1 MLKLLL
7 IAIGGA
13 SGALLRYAISGLTYK
28 YLDGVL
34 PWGTLIVNLAGCFS
48 IGFLWQLFEIMVISP
63 STRAFIFIGTLG
75 AFTTFST
82 YGLESFNLLRE
93 GEIKFA
99 IFNMLASN
107 ILGLILV
114 FCGFVISRYL
124 IGLFK

>member
-13 SGALLRYAISGLTYK
+13 SGALFRYTISGLTYK

-34 PWGTLIVNLAGCFS
+34 PWGTLIVNLVGCFL
-48 IGFLWQLFEIMVISP
+48 IGFLWQLFEMMAISP
-63 STRAFIFIGTLG
+63 NTRAFIFIGTLG
-75 AFTTFST
+75 AFATFST

-99 IFNMLASN
+99 IFNILASN
-107 ILGLILV
+107 ILGLVLV
-114 FCGFVISRYL
+114 FCGFVISGYL

>member
-13 SGALLRYAISGLTYK
+13 SGALLRYAVSGLIYK

-34 PWGTLIVNLAGCFS
+34 PWGTLIVNLVGCFL
-48 IGFLWQLFEIMVISP
+48 IGFLWQLFEMMASSP

-99 IFNMLASN
+99 IFNILASN
-107 ILGLILV
+107 ILGLVLV